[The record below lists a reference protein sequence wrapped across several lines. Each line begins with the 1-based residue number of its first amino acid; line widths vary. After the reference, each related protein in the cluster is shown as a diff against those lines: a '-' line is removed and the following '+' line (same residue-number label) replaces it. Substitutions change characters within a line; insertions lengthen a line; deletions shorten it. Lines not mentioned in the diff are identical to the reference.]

1 MAQVEE
7 DKGDNKPKEEILDNL
22 DEDIAQEEP
31 V

>member
-7 DKGDNKPKEEILDNL
+7 DKGDKPKEEILDNL